1 MGKETLILGKQKAIV
16 LDSWAVLAYLE
27 DEPAAEKVEAII
39 GETHTAGIP
48 LIMTVV
54 NAGEVWYSVARSRS
68 EKFADEHVLKD
79 LGDLGI
85 TLVDAGWALT
95 RQAAAFKRR
104 GRIAYADCFAAA
116 LAKQSNA
123 PLVTGDSEFKPL
135 ESEISIVWL

>member
-1 MGKETLILGKQKAIV
+1 MGKETLAIANQKAIV

-27 DEPAAEKVEAII
+27 DEPAAEKVEAIM
-39 GETHTAGIP
+39 GESHSAGIP
-48 LIMTVV
+48 LVMTVV
-54 NAGEVWYSVARSRS
+54 NAGEVWYSVARGRS

-85 TLVDAGWALT
+85 TLIDADWDLT
-95 RQAAAFKRR
+95 RRAAAFKRS

-116 LAKQSNA
+116 LAQQSEA

-135 ESEISIVWL
+135 ETEISIIWL